1 MPTREYNQRLRAESA
16 AETRRR
22 ILDAVAERMRTAPTE
37 PVSIDQVARLAKVS
51 RSTIYVVFDSRA
63 GLFEAFAEDLW
74 ERTGLADLSQAT
86 KSADALE
93 HLRGAMKAACRMF
106 AGDLD
111 VYRVL
116 FTMARLDPE
125 AVGQVIERT
134 ETGRKHGMRH
144 LAMRLAEDGY
154 LRDDVTV
161 EQALDL
167 LWVLGSFDAFYLV
180 HAGRN
185 LSVDDAADLLSLTA
199 ERTLCG

>member
-16 AETRRR
+16 AETRQR

-51 RSTIYVVFDSRA
+51 RSTIYVVFGSRA
-63 GLFEAFAEDLW
+63 GLFEAFAADLW

-116 FTMARLDPE
+116 FTMARLDPD

-134 ETGRKHGMRH
+134 ETDRKHGMKH

-154 LRDDVTV
+154 LRDDITV

>member
-16 AETRRR
+16 AETRQR

-116 FTMARLDPE
+116 FTMARLDPD

-134 ETGRKHGMRH
+134 ENDRKHGMRH

-154 LRDDVTV
+154 LRDDITV

>member
-1 MPTREYNQRLRAESA
+1 MPTREYKQRLRAESA
-16 AETRRR
+16 AETRQR
-22 ILDAVAERMRTAPTE
+22 ILVAVADRMRTAPTE

-51 RSTIYVVFDSRA
+51 RSTIYVVFGSRA

-93 HLRGAMKAACRMF
+93 HLRGAMRAACRMF

-116 FTMARLDPE
+116 FTMARLDPD

-134 ETGRKHGMRH
+134 ESDRKHGMKR
-144 LAMRLAEDGY
+144 LAVRLAEDGY
-154 LRDDVTV
+154 LRDDITV

-167 LWVLGSFDAFYLV
+167 LWVLGSFDAFYLT

-199 ERTLCG
+199 ERTLCR

>member
-1 MPTREYNQRLRAESA
+1 MPTREYKQRLRAESA
-16 AETRRR
+16 AETRQR

-116 FTMARLDPE
+116 FTMARLDPD

-134 ETGRKHGMRH
+134 ETDRKHGMKH

-154 LRDDVTV
+154 LRDDITV

-167 LWVLGSFDAFYLV
+167 LWVLGSFDAFYLA

>member
-1 MPTREYNQRLRAESA
+1 MPTREYKQRLRAESA
-16 AETRRR
+16 AETRQR
-22 ILDAVAERMRTAPTE
+22 ILVAVADRMRTAPTE

-51 RSTIYVVFDSRA
+51 RSTIYVVFGSRA

-93 HLRGAMKAACRMF
+93 HLRGAMRAACRMF

-116 FTMARLDPE
+116 FTMARLDPD

-134 ETGRKHGMRH
+134 ESDRKLGMKR
-144 LAMRLAEDGY
+144 LAVRLAEDGY
-154 LRDDVTV
+154 LRDDITV

-167 LWVLGSFDAFYLV
+167 LWVLGSFDAFYLT

-199 ERTLCG
+199 ERTLCR

>member
-16 AETRRR
+16 AETRQR

-51 RSTIYVVFDSRA
+51 RSTIYVVFGSRA

-116 FTMARLDPE
+116 FTMARLDPD

-134 ETGRKHGMRH
+134 ETDRKHGMRH

-154 LRDDVTV
+154 LRDDITV